1 MAHELLTSVESLQS
15 RDLLGIKDISKQEAL
30 ALLELA
36 ARLKEG
42 TRAGAERLHWDNLR
56 ILAMIFEK
64 PSLRTRF
71 TFETA
76 MVQLGG
82 HAVYLSPAEIGLG
95 KRESVA
101 DIARNLER
109 WCHVVMGRVFAHD
122 SLVGLAQWGDKPVI
136 NALCDQEHPCQALAD
151 FLALREAK
159 GHLEGLKMAYV
170 GDGNN
175 VAHSLMLLA
184 GHTGV
189 NITVACPAGYE
200 PSVKYVEIARTFADA
215 SGSNVEIVNDPYAA
229 VEGADAVYTDVWASM
244 GQEAETAKREQDFKG
259 FQVNST
265 LMSAA
270 KPDAVAMHCLPAHR
284 GSEITDDVMDSAQ
297 SIVFDQAENRL
308 HAQKAVIA
316 ALVGGF

>member
-1 MAHELLTSVESLQS
+1 MANDLLLPVASLLN

-36 ARLKEG
+36 AKLKEG
-42 TRAGAERLHWDNLR
+42 THAGAERLHWDSLR

-101 DIARNLER
+101 DVARNLER
-109 WCHVVMGRVFAHD
+109 WCHVVMGRVFSHE

-136 NALCDQEHPCQALAD
+136 NALCNEEHPCQALAD
-151 FLALREAK
+151 FLALSEAK
-159 GHLEGLKMAYV
+159 GHLEGLKMAYI

-175 VAHSLMLLA
+175 VANSLMLLA
-184 GHTGV
+184 AHTGV

-200 PSVKYVEIARTFADA
+200 PSDKYVGIAKLFAADTGA
-215 SGSNVEIVNDPYAA
+215 HIEVTNDPLAA
-229 VEGADAVYTDVWASM
+229 VEGADAIYTDVWASM
-244 GQEAETAKREQDFKG
+244 GQETEAAQRELDFAG
-259 FQVNST
+259 FQVNSA
-265 LMSAA
+265 LMRAA

-284 GSEITDDVMDSAQ
+284 GYEITDDVMDSSA

>member
-1 MAHELLTSVESLQS
+1 MANELLTPVAALHG
-15 RDLLGIKDISKQEAL
+15 RDLLGIQDLTKQEAL
-30 ALLELA
+30 ALLDLA
-36 ARLKEG
+36 ASLKEG
-42 TRAGAERLHWDNLR
+42 TRKGAEKLHWDSLR

-82 HAVYLSPAEIGLG
+82 HAIYLSPAEIGLG

-109 WCHVVMGRVFAHD
+109 WCHVVMGRVFSHN
-122 SLVGLAQWGDKPVI
+122 SLVELAKWGHKPVI
-136 NALCDQEHPCQALAD
+136 NALCDEEHPCQALAD

-159 GHLEGLKMAYV
+159 GHLEGLKMTYV

-175 VAHSLMLLA
+175 VANSLMLLA

-189 NITVACPAGYE
+189 NITVACPKGYE
-200 PSVKYVEIARTFADA
+200 PCTEYVALAKKFAEA
-215 SGSNVEIVNDPYAA
+215 SGSSVEVSNDAMAA

-244 GQEAETAKREQDFKG
+244 GQEAETAKREVDFKG
-259 FQVNST
+259 FQVNGS
-265 LMSAA
+265 LMKAA

-284 GSEITDDVMDSAQ
+284 GSEITDEVMDGAQ